1 MSSLKVLCFTTS
13 YKRHKM
19 VRGTIADIQNQSYP
33 NIFHSVNIAYD
44 SGDTTDYSP
53 LYDDISTEKCKI
65 IYSQNQHQHIN
76 YTNAIKS
83 VDYNEY
89 DLFVK
94 IDDDDIYKK
103 EYVNTIV
110 EFFKN
115 NPTVDVVSSKIAKQ
129 LNGHILRKV
138 YANNLGG
145 NPKGCDFKMP
155 PTFAFNKKAL
165 NAMLELNSIYGFEDH
180 MWRDVWCATCN
191 IEEIDNQDNIIWHIH
206 GKNISTSNF
215 LINQ

>member
-19 VRGTIADIQNQSYP
+19 LRGTIADIQNQSYSD
-33 NIFHSVNIAYD
+33 IFHSVNVTSD
-44 SGDTTDYSP
+44 SDEITDYSP

-65 IYSQNQHQHIN
+65 VYTYNGHQHLN
-76 YTNAIKS
+76 YTNAIKA
-83 VDYNEY
+83 VDYNNY

-110 EFFKN
+110 DFFKN
-115 NPTVDVVSSKIAKQ
+115 NPTIDVVSSKIAKQ
-129 LNGHILRKV
+129 LNGSILRTV
-138 YANNLGG
+138 NANNLGG
-145 NPKGCDFKMP
+145 NPEGCDFKMP

-165 NAMLELNSIYGFEDH
+165 DAVLKLNSIYGYEDH
-180 MWRDVWCATCN
+180 MWRDAWCANCN
-191 IEEIDNQDNIIWHIH
+191 IAEIDNQDNIIWHIH

>member
-19 VRGTIADIQNQSYP
+19 LRGTIADIQNQSYP
-33 NIFHSVNIAYD
+33 NIFHCVNIAYD
-44 SGDTTDYSP
+44 TTDNTDYSS
-53 LYDDISTEKCKI
+53 LYDDICIEKCKI
-65 IYSQNQHQHIN
+65 VYNENKHQHLN
-76 YTNAIKS
+76 YTNAIKC

-103 EYVNTIV
+103 EYVNTV
-110 EFFKN
+110 VKYFEN
-115 NPTVDVVSSKIAKQ
+115 NPTVDVVSSKIGKQ
-129 LNGHILRKV
+129 LNGNILKTV
-138 YANNLGG
+138 NANNLGG
-145 NPKGCDFKMP
+145 NPEGCDFKMP

-165 NAMLELNSIYGFEDH
+165 DLVLELNNTYGFEDH
-180 MWRDVWCATCN
+180 MWRDTWCKNCN
-191 IEEIDNQDNIIWHIH
+191 IAEINNEDNIIWYIH